1 MEWPE
6 ILRRRTM
13 AFAIAIV
20 RFCRTLP
27 YSIEGDVFRR
37 QLLKAGTSIGAN
49 YRASCC
55 GRTARETKAK
65 LGVAVEEADES
76 EYWLLILS
84 EFDLGDGGLRTPLL
98 KEIGEIIR
106 VLAASRR
113 GLNESRP
120 YER

>member
-20 RFCRTLP
+20 EFCRTLP
-27 YSIEGDVFRR
+27 HSLEGDVFRR
-37 QLLKAGTSIGAN
+37 QLLKSGTSVGAN
-49 YRASCC
+49 YRACCC
-55 GRTARETKAK
+55 GRTPRETKAK

-84 EFDLGDGGLRTPLL
+84 EFDLGDARLRNPLL

-113 GLNESRP
+113 GMNG
-120 YER
+120 